1 MAWVKV
7 SGSPRVDVAIDMG
20 NPFLNLTVDAF
31 LRIGTIAATRSGVED
46 TYHIIQKS
54 M

>member
-31 LRIGTIAATRSGVED
+31 LRIGTVIFSSFSLSFLT
-46 TYHIIQKS
+46 
-54 M
+54 